1 MRPAAKAAAH
11 TAAMLAAW
19 HQAGIAR
26 ADLAVRTANAAMLWY
41 ADRPLDDLPLAL
53 ARAHNVKQADIYIRP
68 ARGHAWPMVLLD
80 DVDIAMA
87 QRVAKHYATL
97 VVHTSAQGGCHL
109 WLRLTRALDEAQRR
123 QVQRWLI
130 PKVDAD
136 PGSVSGEHLGRLA
149 GMKNFKRAGQWV
161 NVLQQP
167 RPHTRPWDP
176 TPALQAAPASAAARP
191 TPCTPAAPPA
201 SMPPPPRANGAGSA
215 ARSKPVCH
223 PRPSTN
229 VCSRMPHHVADAT
242 PSATPA
248 IPSPARSGIPPPG
261 ADSPALSPLGGAAWF
276 TIRLSLR
283 LPFTRSATPQPAAP
297 VPRISCTS
305 VLQRA

>member
-11 TAAMLAAW
+11 TAAMLDAW

-41 ADRPLDDLPLAL
+41 ADRPLDALPLAL

-68 ARGHAWPMVLLD
+68 ARGSAWPMVLLD

-130 PKVDAD
+130 PKVHAD

-176 TPALQAAPASAAARP
+176 TPALQAAPASAAAPP
-191 TPCTPAAPPA
+191 TPCTPAGTSGVDA
-201 SMPPPPRANGAGSA
+201 SASAREWGWVCGALEAG
-215 ARSKPVCH
+215 
-223 PRPSTN
+223 
-229 VCSRMPHHVADAT
+229 
-242 PSATPA
+242 
-248 IPSPARSGIPPPG
+248 
-261 ADSPALSPLGGAAWF
+261 LSPEAVYQ
-276 TIRLSLR
+276 RLL
-283 LPFTRSATPQPAAP
+283 AHAAP
-297 VPRISCTS
+297 RRGRDAERYARYTIARALRHTS
-305 VLQRA
+305 ARR

>member
-11 TAAMLAAW
+11 TAAMLDAW

-41 ADRPLDDLPLAL
+41 ADRPLDALPLAL

-123 QVQRWLI
+123 QVQRWHRALI
-130 PKVDAD
+130 RR
-136 PGSVSGEHLGRLA
+136 SQRRRLTWA
-149 GMKNFKRAGQWV
+149 AFWKQIAPRLPRARIVHNFFV
-161 NVLQQP
+161 
-167 RPHTRPWDP
+167 
-176 TPALQAAPASAAARP
+176 
-191 TPCTPAAPPA
+191 PPA
-201 SMPPPPRANGAGSA
+201 VWLTRTG
-215 ARSKPVCH
+215 
-223 PRPSTN
+223 
-229 VCSRMPHHVADAT
+229 SRMV
-242 PSATPA
+242 
-248 IPSPARSGIPPPG
+248 
-261 ADSPALSPLGGAAWF
+261 
-276 TIRLSLR
+276 
-283 LPFTRSATPQPAAP
+283 
-297 VPRISCTS
+297 
-305 VLQRA
+305 

>member
-11 TAAMLAAW
+11 TAAMLDAW

-41 ADRPLDDLPLAL
+41 ADRPLDALPLAL

-68 ARGHAWPMVLLD
+68 ARGSAWPMVLLD

-167 RPHTRPWDP
+167 SPHTLGPDTGTASSPRQRRGATHPVHAGRHLRRRCLRLRARMGLGLRRARSRSVTRGRLPTSARACRPTSRTRCRALCPLYHRPRAPSYLRPALTRPLSPPWGGSVVHDP
-176 TPALQAAPASAAARP
+176 TPL
-191 TPCTPAAPPA
+191 
-201 SMPPPPRANGAGSA
+201 
-215 ARSKPVCH
+215 
-223 PRPSTN
+223 
-229 VCSRMPHHVADAT
+229 RM
-242 PSATPA
+242 
-248 IPSPARSGIPPPG
+248 
-261 ADSPALSPLGGAAWF
+261 
-276 TIRLSLR
+276 
-283 LPFTRSATPQPAAP
+283 PFTRSAAFNQPLRSREFLANA
-297 VPRISCTS
+297 SCK
-305 VLQRA
+305 

>member
-11 TAAMLAAW
+11 TATMLDAW

-41 ADRPLDDLPLAL
+41 ADRPLDALPLAL

-68 ARGHAWPMVLLD
+68 ARGSAWPMVLLD

-176 TPALQAAPASAAARP
+176 TPALQAAPASAAAPP
-191 TPCTPAAPPA
+191 TPCTPAGTSGVDA
-201 SMPPPPRANGAGSA
+201 SASAREWGWVCGALEAG
-215 ARSKPVCH
+215 
-223 PRPSTN
+223 
-229 VCSRMPHHVADAT
+229 
-242 PSATPA
+242 
-248 IPSPARSGIPPPG
+248 
-261 ADSPALSPLGGAAWF
+261 LSPEAVYQRLLAHAAPRRGRDAERYARF
-276 TIRLSLR
+276 TIARALR
-283 LPFTRSATPQPAAP
+283 HTSA
-297 VPRISCTS
+297 R
-305 VLQRA
+305 R